1 MSLVWPDRCRARVT
15 SPTRLVPRHSTHALA
30 RAAIVASLL
39 VWPAIAGAQTSGFR
53 IEETSIADLHR
64 AIQAGQVTCRD
75 VVQAYIARAR
85 AFNGACTALVT
96 KTGAP
101 VPAVKGAVRAGSAV
115 GFPTATV
122 AASSIFPSFEDYI
135 GPAFELGRME
145 PTLSDPSVY
154 EQAGMRVG
162 IPNAGQVNAM
172 STLNIRGERSV
183 TCKGDFDRHPSTG
196 PLPVEAPA
204 TCAEFRKLPD
214 ALERATELDAQY
226 GSKPDLEKLP
236 MYCVVFSWKN
246 WYDARDMR
254 ATGGNDVNFAM
265 DVPPLDST
273 DVANLRD
280 TGAISFGVANAN
292 STGGPSIGGA
302 ARASTVMPNGG
313 YAMGQWGGQ
322 PCNPYDTERVPR
334 GTSSGSGVSVAANLA
349 ACSICEQTSASC
361 KGPASRNNVVNLLA
375 TKGVMGDGGTGYN
388 HAGDRTGIMCKSVD
402 DAVRVLDAVKGFE
415 SRDIFT
421 AIPRGIIPAQPYAAS
436 VVREAEV
443 AMRPL
448 TGMRVAIVREFM
460 VKHSKNDE
468 AISDQLDLEIKRV
481 IRDRLGAE
489 LVETVDPLYPDDP
502 SVPNLKYTFADAF
515 AEILPHTMP
524 EYFWQT
530 VGSGEL
536 EFAVPG
542 WDVRTKDYL
551 VALALGKA
559 PLSPDINLRRI
570 SSRLANPRSAFYI
583 DKYLAERGDARVK
596 DWASWVANTKFK
608 SEAERLGAEEG
619 AAATDID
626 TRADP
631 GGINYLKMQTVF
643 RMVVQKV
650 MDENGIDAF
659 VNPEN
664 TLPPYKIGGPD
675 QPEVNDRPAISCCTA
690 FTALLGGPEMEVPA
704 GYTRLVYEPQWQL
717 SADKKRYENVA
728 GTVATELPHPMPIS
742 LMVWANAG
750 SDPAVIKVA
759 SAFEAATH
767 HRVPPP
773 AFGPL
778 SVPSTSSK

>member
-1 MSLVWPDRCRARVT
+1 MKRSASSVPARHHSRLGPLV
-15 SPTRLVPRHSTHALA
+15 
-30 RAAIVASLL
+30 RAAIAMAVTI
-39 VWPAIAGAQTSGFR
+39 WPAIAGAQTAGFR
-53 IEETSIADLHR
+53 IEEASIGDMHR
-64 AIQAGQVTCRD
+64 AIQSGQVTCRD
-75 VVQAYIARAR
+75 IVQAYIARAR

-96 KTGAP
+96 RTGAP
-101 VPAVKGAVRAGSAV
+101 VPAVTGAVRAGTPIA
-115 GFPTATV
+115 FATATV
-122 AASSIFPSFEDYI
+122 PASRIFPSFEEYI
-135 GPAFELGRME
+135 GPAFEFGRME
-145 PTLSDPSVY
+145 PTVSDPAVF
-154 EQAGMRVG
+154 EQVGMRVG
-162 IPNAGQVNAM
+162 IPNAGQLNAM

-183 TCKGDFDRHPSTG
+183 TCKGDFDRHPSAG
-196 PLPVEAPA
+196 ALPAGAPTA
-204 TCAEFRKLPD
+204 CEEFRKMPD
-214 ALERATELDAQY
+214 ALERAAELDRQY

-246 WYDARDMR
+246 WYDAKDMR

-265 DVPPLDST
+265 DAPKLDSP

-280 TGAISFGVANAN
+280 KGAISFGVANAN
-292 STGGPSIGGA
+292 STGGPSLGGA

-402 DAVRVLDAVKGFE
+402 DAVKVLDAVKGFE

-421 AIPRGIIPAQPYAAS
+421 SIPKGIIPAQPYSAS
-436 VVREAEV
+436 VVHDADV
-443 AMRPL
+443 PKRPL
-448 TGMRVAIVREFM
+448 TGMRVAVVREFM

-468 AISDQLDLEIKRV
+468 AISDQLDREIKTV
-481 IRDRLGAE
+481 LRDKLGAE

-502 SVPNLKYTFADAF
+502 SVANLKYTFADAF

-524 EYFWQT
+524 EYFFQT
-530 VGSGEL
+530 TASGEL
-536 EFAVPG
+536 EFSVPG

-551 VALALGKA
+551 LALALGKA
-559 PLSPDINLRRI
+559 PLSTALNLRRI

-583 DKYLAERGDARVK
+583 DKYLAERGDTRVK
-596 DWASWVANTKFK
+596 DWASWVANAKFK
-608 SEAERLGAEEG
+608 SEGERLGAEAG
-619 AAATDID
+619 AAATTMDP
-626 TRADP
+626 RADP
-631 GGINYLKMQTVF
+631 NGINFLKMQTVF

-675 QPEVNDRPAISCCTA
+675 EPEANDRPAISCCTA

-704 GYTRLVYEPQWQL
+704 GYTRIVYEPQWKL
-717 SADKKRYENVA
+717 SADKKRYENVS
-728 GTVATELPHPMPIS
+728 GTAATELPHPMPIS

-759 SAFEAATH
+759 SAYEAATH